1 MLAAER
7 IVTGNTV
14 VVEMLPGLFSLYFH
28 LSEID
33 VKPGDIV
40 EQGQV
45 IGKVGMTGFATGP
58 HLHWE
63 IEALGVPVDPDA
75 LVAGPILDKITESG
89 EIETGKAPK
98 GGE

>member
-1 MLAAER
+1 M
-7 IVTGNTV
+7 TGNTIII
-14 VVEMLPGLFSLYFH
+14 EMLPGLYSLYFH

-33 VKPGDIV
+33 VKQGDV
-40 EQGQV
+40 VGQGDL

-63 IEALGVPVDPDA
+63 IDALGVPVDPDA
-75 LVAGPILDKITESG
+75 LTAKPILDKTVESG
-89 EIETGKAPK
+89 EIGSGSAPK